1 MQYLLQSVEPK
12 STAERLV
19 LSFPATAENY
29 PKTIDQLKQR
39 FGRED
44 LLVQIYVRE
53 LLNLVMKNAVSG
65 RTKTDLSA
73 LYDEL
78 EGKLRSLESLGR
90 TQEKYGDFLTPL
102 VESCLREEILMVW
115 ERKRNTETDAKG
127 SRTLEHLMTFLRLEV
142 KGKRW
147 CSWQNPVL
155 ELLSEKDSPT
165 ESVKPT
171 ELTTASALASSVK
184 SSGKKIN
191 NCIFCEKYPSENCFN
206 ARKMSLNAKRQLL
219 LRKGACFICLNRSG
233 HLSKNCDIKN
243 DIKCSKCNYSHF
255 EIMCPKLNKNYD
267 QKLCSIK
274 TENSLSSNCNRNQ
287 SIYFQTLCVFIR
299 IKDQERKVRV
309 LIDTACE
316 NILLKTIR
324 GASKKVKKTM

>member
-12 STAERLV
+12 SKAERLV

-29 PKTIDQLKQR
+29 PKAIDQLKER

-102 VESCLREEILMVW
+102 VESCLPEEILMAW

-142 KGKRW
+142 QGEEMVQLAKSGFGTPIRKEILQLKG
-147 CSWQNPVL
+147 
-155 ELLSEKDSPT
+155 LS
-165 ESVKPT
+165 
-171 ELTTASALASSVK
+171 
-184 SSGKKIN
+184 
-191 NCIFCEKYPSENCFN
+191 
-206 ARKMSLNAKRQLL
+206 RLN
-219 LRKGACFICLNRSG
+219 
-233 HLSKNCDIKN
+233 
-243 DIKCSKCNYSHF
+243 
-255 EIMCPKLNKNYD
+255 
-267 QKLCSIK
+267 
-274 TENSLSSNCNRNQ
+274 
-287 SIYFQTLCVFIR
+287 
-299 IKDQERKVRV
+299 
-309 LIDTACE
+309 
-316 NILLKTIR
+316 
-324 GASKKVKKTM
+324 